1 MNARLDTWPWGDCL
15 EKLMPSF
22 VRSASSKVLCL
33 LFTLMLVGATP
44 AVADTPVAE
53 SPDVVQ
59 QKLDN
64 GEVVV
69 GMENVGKTK
78 FVTGRVLIDQPPE
91 KVWPIMVNPFE
102 FQQKISPRMK
112 TCEVVVDKLQ
122 KSILKV
128 TMDTF
133 PIPDVTYLVES
144 DYTRTD
150 GGARIDFHRIG
161 GTLKDFK
168 GHWLMNPAHHGQKTE
183 LVYSMYLDPGFYVPQ
198 WIVRMGVKQELP
210 RTLLAL
216 RKRVDEVVAN
226 NSALEKKTILAAT
239 PLHKHIVAY

>member
-1 MNARLDTWPWGDCL
+1 
-15 EKLMPSF
+15 MPPF
-22 VRSASSKVLCL
+22 VRNVSSKVLCL
-33 LFTLMLVGATP
+33 LFCLLVLAPDSAIAEAPVVETP
-44 AVADTPVAE
+44 DAV
-53 SPDVVQ
+53 Q
-59 QKLDN
+59 KKLDN

-69 GMENVGKTK
+69 DMENIGKTR
-78 FVTGRVLIDQPPE
+78 FVTGRVLIDQPPD

-122 KSILKV
+122 KSIPKV

-168 GHWLMNPAHHGQKTE
+168 GHWVMNPAHNGKKTE

-198 WIVRMGVKQELP
+198 WIVRFGVKQELP
-210 RTLLAL
+210 RTLIAL
-216 RKRVDEVVAN
+216 RKRVEEVVAN

-239 PLHKHIVAY
+239 PLHKHHVAF

>member
-1 MNARLDTWPWGDCL
+1 MS
-15 EKLMPSF
+15 SF
-22 VRSASSKVLCL
+22 VRSASSQAFCL
-33 LFTLMLVGATP
+33 LFCLLMIAPSSALAETP
-44 AVADTPVAE
+44 AIEPPNA
-53 SPDVVQ
+53 VQ
-59 QKLDN
+59 QQLDK

-69 GMENVGKTK
+69 GLENVGKTK
-78 FVTGRVLIDQPPE
+78 FVTGRVLIDQPPD

-112 TCEVVVDKLQ
+112 TVDVVMDKLH

-216 RKRVDEVVAN
+216 RKRVEEVVAN

-239 PLHKHIVAY
+239 PLHKHQVAY